1 MTDTSPEAVE
11 RFDINW
17 RDYRK
22 DIDAN
27 GDYVTYED
35 YAALS
40 KQLTAA
46 KTTLDTFK
54 ASHQINLA
62 LRKAAEEHI
71 TTAHAAGK
79 AEGLRAAA
87 KRYRDGGTIEN
98 CELDAALAF
107 IHADTPAAKA
117 VVEDTDL
124 QPRVNPWMQACF
136 GPKISA
142 DRLERGDRFLEEA
155 LELLQSGNY
164 PQERV
169 AALSSYVFGRKVGD
183 PSQEVGGVMITL
195 AAYCLAHGLNMHES
209 GELELARIWTKV
221 EKIRAK
227 QAAKPTGSALP
238 IPPIAGGQHD

>member
-107 IHADTPAAKA
+107 IPADTPAAKVTVEGA
-117 VVEDTDL
+117 VRDALYDAL
-124 QPRVNPWMQACF
+124 
-136 GPKISA
+136 G
-142 DRLERGDRFLEEA
+142 EA
-155 LELLQSGNY
+155 LDCTRVWEAWSYGTMTEDDFSPVRDDEARMEELTQ
-164 PQERV
+164 
-169 AALSSYVFGRKVGD
+169 AALRAIT
-183 PSQEVGGVMITL
+183 GG
-195 AAYCLAHGLNMHES
+195 
-209 GELELARIWTKV
+209 
-221 EKIRAK
+221 
-227 QAAKPTGSALP
+227 KP
-238 IPPIAGGQHD
+238 